1 MKGEKSVEVLLRQ
14 ICIKIVKIQERFI
27 GLFIDSV
34 YSFIKWIGS
43 EELQSNEKSHY
54 QTCNFDRYS
63 FRIM

>member
-54 QTCNFDRYS
+54 QTCNFDCYS

>member
-34 YSFIKWIGS
+34 YSFIKWIR
-43 EELQSNEKSHY
+43 E
-54 QTCNFDRYS
+54 
-63 FRIM
+63 